1 MSKKKDNTREV
12 ILIIIIAAIAL
23 FALII
28 VPIIA
33 FGIYLTPVRSVTG
46 ESNFLACINAG
57 YPIMETSPRQC
68 RLPSGEIVIEKPS
81 NEALSFIR
89 IPSNI
94 QEEQKIAYHI
104 KSAEEFKETFG
115 KETEIDFENY
125 DMIAVFAGS
134 KRSGGYSTQIT
145 RVMENEDS
153 LKVYVQET
161 SPGKNCIV
169 TMALTYPSDIILI
182 EKTNKSS
189 IDFIYSYRLMDCS

>member
-1 MSKKKDNTREV
+1 MAKQKDNNKEI
-12 ILIIIIAAIAL
+12 ILIIVVAAIAL
-23 FALII
+23 FAFII

-46 ESNFLACINAG
+46 ESKFLECMDAG
-57 YPIMETSPRQC
+57 YPIMETFPRQC
-68 RLPSGEIVIEKPS
+68 RLPSGEIVTEKPS

-134 KRSGGYSTQIT
+134 KSSGGYSTQIT

-169 TMALTYPSDIILI
+169 TMAITYPSNIILI
-182 EKTNKSS
+182 EKTDKTLVEFFYTYG
-189 IDFIYSYRLMDCS
+189 IMECE